1 MSLSFRRNPDGTTTG
16 RNVDTGFTVTDT
28 DEEEVKRRLYE
39 DAGWDYTPPPPPA
52 PPGHHRFALVDDWF
66 GDGGFDDAR
75 YASLREN
82 PPDGCIPVD
91 WGSFALQCERPGA
104 TLLGAVADTVA
115 EIRREHGLVMN
126 SLGIEKPDEWFGE
139 GMNGYKGEAVPHLL
153 LAAVYQARLIG
164 YGREDLL
171 RLLDATGV
179 E

>member
-104 TLLGAVADTVA
+104 TLLGAVAD
-115 EIRREHGLVMN
+115 
-126 SLGIEKPDEWFGE
+126 EKPDEWFGE
-139 GMNGYKGEAVPHLL
+139 GMNGYKGEVGAHLL
-153 LAAVYQARLIG
+153 LAAVHRARLIG